1 MSEDTSLWEE
11 LKRLDDEYWERFI
24 HEPDKKRAEAEIEW
38 ERQWKEH
45 QEKNPEVPFDKPW
58 PNIEV
63 QNAPTFKF
71 GLMMFDHEREQEAI
85 DLLKSILAGE
95 RGPLTEAEVMGFAWT
110 DEKLEK
116 LEQELREDGIDPSNV
131 LI

>member
-11 LKRLDDEYWERFI
+11 LERLHLEYIERFI
-24 HEPDKKRAEAEIEW
+24 HEPKRQRNKVMLEYSM
-38 ERQWKEH
+38 QYHEH
-45 QEKNPEVPFDKPW
+45 FAKNPGIPFDKPW
-58 PNIEV
+58 PKDHSP
-63 QNAPTFKF
+63 NAATFHF

-85 DLLKSILAGE
+85 DLLRSILAGE
-95 RGPLTEAEVMGFAWT
+95 RGPLTEEEVMGFAWT